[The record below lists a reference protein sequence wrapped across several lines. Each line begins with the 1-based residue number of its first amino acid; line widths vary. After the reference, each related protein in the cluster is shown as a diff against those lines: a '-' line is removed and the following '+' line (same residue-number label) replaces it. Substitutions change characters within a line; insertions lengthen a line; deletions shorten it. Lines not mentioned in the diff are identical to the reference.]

1 MQQIMLQPKVYC
13 SVNVLQTVFDAQRVC
28 IGMRN
33 RRQFITGAATA
44 GLLSLAGCAQSERAS
59 GQPPDP
65 VDLSGQKTDF
75 RGGMIIGDHGGPNGQ
90 VFYQETEPKPRQ
102 GAGVAGDFPDTLGWF
117 HTLVYG
123 LFPYHFEMRNSG
135 AEAAAIY
142 VTDYSIVD
150 WELSSDAMTMPSP
163 TSPKTFADATELTYV
178 VGSDARGGMG
188 ATLLPFSNSDDAT
201 RFTDEY
207 NGRTISYNAIDRE
220 LISGMRRQ

>member
-1 MQQIMLQPKVYC
+1 MLQPKVYC

>member
-150 WELSSDAMTMPSP
+150 WELSSDTMTMPSP

>member
-1 MQQIMLQPKVYC
+1 MQQIILQPKVYC

>member
-1 MQQIMLQPKVYC
+1 
-13 SVNVLQTVFDAQRVC
+13 
-28 IGMRN
+28 MRN
-33 RRQFITGAATA
+33 RRRFITGAATA
-44 GLLSLAGCAQSERAS
+44 GLLSLAGCAQNEKKSR
-59 GQPPDP
+59 QPPDP

-90 VFYQETEPKPRQ
+90 VFYQDTEPQPRQ
-102 GAGVAGDFPDTLGWF
+102 GAGVAGDAPDTLAWF

-142 VTDYSIVD
+142 LTDYSIVD

-201 RFTDEY
+201 QFTDEY
-207 NGRTISYNAIDRE
+207 NGRTISYDEIDRQI
-220 LISGMRRQ
+220 ISGVRRQ